1 MRDVGRSMRDG
12 RGLVTHCYSV
22 IEQAAIESVVVEF
35 VVVEFV
41 VTELV
46 VVDRK

>member
-1 MRDVGRSMRDG
+1 MGEHSMRDVGRSMRDG

-22 IEQAAIESVVVEF
+22 IEQAAIEF